1 LMMAKFSGDTRS
13 CMLTENAPAPTATR
27 LNSLL
32 CAAGIEDKFI
42 THSLCVLDAPTR
54 KLTLT
59 SAGHTPVI
67 IRHADGQAEEVGQ
80 GVSGL
85 PLGVMEDSVYEET
98 EVQLNPGD
106 VVVIY
111 SDGVTDA
118 RSPGDE
124 LYDSQSNHR
133 LLKRVAQ
140 SAGGPAD
147 VGRAILQDIREF
159 SAGHSQADDITL
171 VCLGPTSG

>member
-1 LMMAKFSGDTRS
+1 M
-13 CMLTENAPAPTATR
+13 P
-27 LNSLL
+27 
-32 CAAGIEDKFI
+32 
-42 THSLCVLDAPTR
+42 VLVR
-54 KLTLT
+54 
-59 SAGHTPVI
+59 
-67 IRHADGQAEEVGQ
+67 RADGRVEEVGKEIS
-80 GVSGL
+80 GV
-85 PLGVMEDSVYEET
+85 PLGIMDDSDYEQT

-124 LYDSQSNHR
+124 LYDSQNNHR

-140 SAGGPAD
+140 ASGGPVA

-159 SAGHSQADDITL
+159 SAEHSQADDITL
-171 VCLGPTSG
+171 VCLGPTPE

>member
-1 LMMAKFSGDTRS
+1 
-13 CMLTENAPAPTATR
+13 MLDIA
-27 LNSLL
+27 
-32 CAAGIEDKFI
+32 
-42 THSLCVLDAPTR
+42 HR

-67 IRHADGQAEEVGQ
+67 IRRADGQAEEVGQ
-80 GVSGL
+80 DVSGL
-85 PLGVMEDSVYEET
+85 PLGIMEDSEYQQT

-111 SDGVTDA
+111 SDGCTDA
-118 RSPGDE
+118 RSPADE

-133 LLKRVAQ
+133 LIKRVAQ
-140 SAGGPAD
+140 TSGGPVA
-147 VGRAILQDIREF
+147 VGKAILQDIREF

-171 VCLGPTSG
+171 LCLGPISA

>member
-1 LMMAKFSGDTRS
+1 
-13 CMLTENAPAPTATR
+13 
-27 LNSLL
+27 
-32 CAAGIEDKFI
+32 
-42 THSLCVLDAPTR
+42 
-54 KLTLT
+54 
-59 SAGHTPVI
+59 VI
-67 IRHADGQAEEVGQ
+67 IRRADGRAEEVGQ
-80 GVSGL
+80 DVSGL
-85 PLGVMEDSVYEET
+85 PLGVMEDSDYQQT
-98 EVQLNPGD
+98 EVQLNQGD

-140 SAGGPAD
+140 SVGGPEA

>member
-1 LMMAKFSGDTRS
+1 MLDTH
-13 CMLTENAPAPTATR
+13 T
-27 LNSLL
+27 
-32 CAAGIEDKFI
+32 G
-42 THSLCVLDAPTR
+42 

-67 IRHADGQAEEVGQ
+67 IRRADGRAEEVGQ
-80 GVSGL
+80 EVSGL
-85 PLGVMEDSVYEET
+85 PLGIMEDSEYEET

-106 VVVIY
+106 VAVIY

-118 RSPGDE
+118 HSPADE

-140 SAGGPAD
+140 ASGGPAD

-171 VCLGPTSG
+171 VCLGPTPG